1 MNDAKH
7 EATLYGNRLRSMRLS
22 LDRMANRL
30 DEITPDRIKTRA
42 SFDLDKTL
50 GIAVDL
56 IDVILDGID
65 FETGYLRDKNPE
77 DTG

>member
-1 MNDAKH
+1 VNDAKH